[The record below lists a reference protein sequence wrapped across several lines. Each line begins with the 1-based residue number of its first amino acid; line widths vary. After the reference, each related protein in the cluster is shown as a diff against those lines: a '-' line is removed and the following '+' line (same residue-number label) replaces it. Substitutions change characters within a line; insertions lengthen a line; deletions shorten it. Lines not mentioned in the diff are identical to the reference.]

1 MNTTNTDLSLP
12 DLPITRS
19 LRLVYAVS
27 ILLALIMTVASAVGI
42 LYASL
47 IYPTDALLQAK
58 VPRDWCNLIFGLPIL
73 LGSMWL
79 TRRGML
85 IGLLC
90 WPGALFYVLYVYLA
104 YLVGVP
110 FNTLFLLY
118 VALVALS
125 AFATIGLVTSIDS
138 EAVRHR
144 LMGAV
149 PERLAGSVL
158 TCLTALFI
166 VRQLVVTLTA
176 LIRKMP
182 VDQMEYSLWISDLVL
197 SPAWLIGGY
206 LLWRRRPLG
215 YVAGAGLLLLYSML
229 FLGLIVHFP
238 TLYTTAQID
247 VTGMIMILAMSAVT
261 IAPFVLFA
269 RGVVRA

>member
-58 VPRDWCNLIFGLPIL
+58 VPSDWCNLIFGLPIL